1 MVEPG
6 RAELCEHCGSPLDE
20 SGLCWSCG
28 GAGGFQ
34 AGSSPVGTA
43 PPDRSRVK
51 GVFGR
56 NVGNRAY
63 AAYFLS
69 TQQEEGMSHLRD
81 EIESLVEQFDASPE
95 LKRTV
100 KQSSERYAV
109 KLLHDMGPSKAA
121 IASVAHEF
129 LARGRTMGEV
139 SFCISSVRPRVA
151 RLGGLIAR
159 VYVPD
164 ESVQPEVLVRS
175 RPREFVSYSEGLY
188 RRLRIPVYCWDDGA
202 LVELRHAVLCRRGN
216 MEKRMRVLG
225 PSRFRLILPERTFQ
239 LFKILEDAKLSGA
252 VSSSELVIDPSQVAR
267 KYSIARLPFTERF
280 LRETGYLN
288 RVAARYND
296 ALKQKL
302 INGRGRMPRK
312 LAEETLMEA
321 CQAEVPQF
329 VSDLVVAKYRLKPT
343 EMSSLVVLPELE
355 AWQRM
360 DTVS

>member
-1 MVEPG
+1 MAGPG
-6 RAELCEHCGSPLDE
+6 QTELCEHCGSPLDE

-43 PPDRSRVK
+43 PAAKKDAAK
-51 GVFGR
+51 ILGR
-56 NVGNRAY
+56 GIGDKAY

-69 TQQEEGMSHLRD
+69 TQQEEGMSHLRG
-81 EIESLVEQFDASPE
+81 EIDSLVEQFDASPE

-100 KQSSERYAV
+100 KQSSERNAV
-109 KLLHDMGPSKAA
+109 KLLPDLGPSKAA

-129 LARGRTMGEV
+129 LIRGRTMAEV

-151 RLGGLIAR
+151 RLSGLIAR

-164 ESVQPEVLVRS
+164 EGVQPEVLVRS
-175 RPREFVSYSEGLY
+175 RSREFVSYSEGLY

-202 LVELRHAVLCRRGN
+202 LVELRHAILCRRGN
-216 MEKRMRVLG
+216 QEKRMRVLG
-225 PSRFRLILPERTFQ
+225 PSRFRLTLPERTFQ

-252 VSSSELVIDPSQVAR
+252 VSSSELVIDPVQVVR
-267 KYSIARLPFTERF
+267 KYSIARLTFTERF

-288 RVAARYND
+288 RVSARYND

-302 INGRGRMPRK
+302 IDGGGRMPRK
-312 LAEETLMEA
+312 LAEEALMEA

-343 EMSSLVVLPELE
+343 EMDSLIVLPELE